1 MLQIARFHSFYGWGL
16 FHCVYGSVKQSSF
29 QWQPT
34 PVLLPEK
41 SHEQRSLAGYSPW
54 GHRVRHALATE
65 QWHMC
70 IPHLLYPFICW
81 WTGCIS
87 HFQGLKRHMW
97 LMVTMWADV
106 AREDGGEQAKGI
118 RGPWEHRE
126 SCRVHSSETRT
137 PGRFWTGQVLD
148 LIQDYFGCCAK
159 INGEEAGS
167 YLEMH

>member
-1 MLQIARFHSFYGWGL
+1 MAEDYSTVYMAQWNNPPSSGNPLQYCCLRNPMNRGAWQATVHGVTESDTPWQLNNGI
-16 FHCVYGSVKQSSF
+16 CVYHTFFIHSSVD
-29 QWQPT
+29 
-34 PVLLPEK
+34 
-41 SHEQRSLAGYSPW
+41 A
-54 GHRVRHALATE
+54 
-65 QWHMC
+65 
-70 IPHLLYPFICW
+70 HL
-81 WTGCIS
+81 GCIS